1 MAQVEFIYNQHNID
15 IQCIKTDKMKDI
27 FNRFYIKTS
36 TSPNSVFFMYN
47 GIGNINGELSFE
59 QLANSF
65 DKSRNKMTILV
76 NDAYFKDTSYLSK
89 PSGNASNNYN
99 NIKPQG
105 KPYIFEIMDNLNK
118 RFEKME
124 LEIKEKEKELK
135 RKIEI
140 MQSKLMKIEKKEIRF
155 EDATYYGETL
165 GKEITGLGIIVN
177 DDGRRYE
184 GYILDSD
191 RNGIGIFY
199 GKDGDIFQGEYKK
212 NKRNGFGIEED
223 PDVGKY
229 EGDWLNDGINGT
241 GILTYNEGGIYIG
254 QFEKAQR
261 SGFGKMMWTN
271 GYYCIGQ
278 FKDSKREKVKAF
290 YAEENGIFDAIWEEN
305 DDKAIA
311 KGIFYHFDGRTE
323 KRTRIISGKEAHWEY
338 N

>member
-1 MAQVEFIYNQHNID
+1 MAQVVFIYNQHNID
-15 IQCIKTDKMKDI
+15 IQCNKTDKMKDI
-27 FNRFYIKTS
+27 FNRFYTKTN
-36 TSPNSVFFMYN
+36 TSPNTVFFMYN
-47 GIGNINGELSFE
+47 GMGNINGEISFD
-59 QLANSF
+59 QLANNF

-76 NDAYFKDTSYLSK
+76 NDAYFKDTSYLPK
-89 PSGNASNNYN
+89 TSGNISNNYN

-105 KPYIFEIMDNLNK
+105 KPYIFDNMDNMNK

-124 LEIKEKEKELK
+124 FEIKEKSKELK

-140 MQSKLMKIEKKEIRF
+140 MQTELMKIEKEEIKF
-155 EDATYYGETL
+155 ADATYYGETL
-165 GKEITGLGIIVN
+165 DTKMNGLGILN
-177 DDGRRYE
+177 YDDGTRYE
-184 GYILDSD
+184 GYFLNGN

-199 GKDGDIFQGEYKK
+199 GKNSIFQGEYKK
-212 NKRNGFGIEED
+212 DERNGFGIEEN

-229 EGDWLNDGINGT
+229 EGDWLNNGINGT
-241 GILTYNEGGIYIG
+241 GILTYNDGRIYIG

-261 SGFGKMMWTN
+261 SGFGKMMWTD
-271 GYYCIGQ
+271 GDYCIGQ
-278 FKDSKREKVKAF
+278 FKDSNREKIKTF

-311 KGIFYHFDGRTE
+311 KGIFYHYDGRTE